1 MRPKFRLEI
10 PKGTDY
16 AEERNIMMDLKEMCF
31 ECVDWSH
38 VSQDRNQLQAS
49 VKRVMSLRIPLNVEG
64 FLTTFPGIIVLHG
77 GKLLVGPCDVL
88 VLTMKISA

>member
-1 MRPKFRLEI
+1 
-10 PKGTDY
+10 
-16 AEERNIMMDLKEMCF
+16 MCGL
-31 ECVDWSH
+31 SH

-64 FLTTFPGIIVLHG
+64 FLTTFSGIIVLHG

-88 VLTMKISA
+88 VLAMKISA